1 MPRSDRMPDI
11 DVHPLEYGDETAW
24 LRVESESGAST
35 EDAGRIRQML
45 ARSGPEGARR
55 LLLAREA
62 GRPVGRLEGV
72 FLNPRLYFVRE
83 LLTRDGADGDAVDA
97 AFFGYLGTSFSED
110 GTEVLSWDRPESAR
124 VNRGLERAAF
134 VIHKEKVFVERDLE
148 GFVPERDD
156 PFRYRSLAEIGEDR
170 FLEVMI
176 EAATGDPFE
185 DPGSRDP
192 RSDFRDLIEYAGERF
207 DPTWWR
213 VAYLER
219 SPVGIVL
226 PQVFS
231 DRTNE
236 GTLFYVG
243 VLSEF
248 RGRGFGKVL
257 HESGLAFLAARGV
270 KRYVG
275 STDARNLPMI
285 AVFRAN
291 GCGQTGR
298 QLFYRALRRTRRDG
312 RS

>member
-1 MPRSDRMPDI
+1 MPRSDPVQDI
-11 DVHPLEYGDETAW
+11 DVHPLEYGEEPAW
-24 LRVESESGAST
+24 LLVDSDSGPSPEGAR
-35 EDAGRIRQML
+35 RIREVL
-45 ARSGPEGARR
+45 ARSGPEGARC
-55 LLLAREA
+55 LLLAYRA
-62 GRPVGRLEGV
+62 GRAVGRLEGV
-72 FLNPRLYFVRE
+72 FLNPRLYFIRE
-83 LLTRDGADGDAVDA
+83 LLTSDDADGDAVVA
-97 AFFGYLGTSFSED
+97 ALVGYLGASFSED
-110 GTEVLSWDRPESAR
+110 GTEVLSWDRSESAR
-124 VNRGLERAAF
+124 VNRALERAAF

-148 GFVPERDD
+148 RFVSERAD
-156 PFRYRSLAEIGEDR
+156 PFGYRSLAEIGEDR

-176 EAATGDPFE
+176 EASTGDPFE

-226 PQVFS
+226 PQAFS

-243 VLSEF
+243 VLPEF

-257 HESGLAFLAARGV
+257 HESGLGFLAARGV

-291 GCGQTGR
+291 RCDQTGR